1 MQTIKYVLYLGLF
14 SLFLF
19 NSKSSFAEQQSLKS
33 FYKGKTLTVMI
44 GYGAGGGYDMYSRTL
59 ARFISK
65 HIPGNPKV
73 VGKNMPGAGSLKLA
87 NWMYS
92 VAPKNGTV
100 FATIARGA
108 PVHSLLGGKGARFDA
123 TKFNWLG
130 SMNNEVSVCATTFR
144 APAKTFA
151 DLQKNETIIGGGGK
165 SSDNEVFAMFVQ
177 NLLGAK
183 FKLISGSPGMKVMFL
198 AMQRGEIDG
207 VCGWSWTGVKKQK
220 VAVDWY
226 NANKLNVVLQF
237 ALQKHPELPKVP
249 LITDFAKTAS
259 EKAQMELIFSR
270 QTMGRPYL
278 FPPGVKR
285 ARVEMMRK
293 AFIATM
299 KDPNFNAFAKRTKM
313 EVNYVSGSDVQ
324 MLVNRVLNTP
334 KDTVKAAISNTRHRG
349 KIEKVKLNYVKATGI
364 VVGVKKKGRKLV
376 LKVNGKKVKTKVSGK
391 RSKVQVNGQK
401 VKRGAVKSGMRCE
414 LTWLGSGTESKKV
427 DCQTSK

>member
-1 MQTIKYVLYLGLF
+1 MRLIKFGLCVGLF
-14 SLFLF
+14 SILVA
-19 NSKSSFAEQQSLKS
+19 NSYGTTADAKGLKE
-33 FYKGKTLTVMI
+33 FYKGKTLSVMI

-59 ARFISK
+59 ARYISK

-73 VGKNMPGAGSLKLA
+73 IGKNMPGAGSLKLA

-144 APAKTFA
+144 APAKTFKE
-151 DLQKNETIIGGGGK
+151 LKSKETIIGGGGK
-165 SSDNEVFAMFVQ
+165 TSDNEVFAMFAQ

-183 FKLISGSPGMKVMFL
+183 FKLISGYPGMKVMFL

-220 VAVDWY
+220 VAVEWY
-226 NANKLNVVLQF
+226 KAKKLNVLLQF
-237 ALQKHPELPKVP
+237 ALQKHPELPNVP
-249 LITDFAKTAS
+249 LITDLAKNAS

-278 FPPGVKR
+278 MPPGVNSE
-285 ARVEMMRK
+285 RVEMMRK

-299 KDPNFNAFAKRTKM
+299 KDPEFNAFAKKTKM

-324 MLVNRVLNTP
+324 KLVNRVLNTP
-334 KDTVKAAISNTRHRG
+334 KATVQAAIINTRHKG
-349 KIEKVKLNYVKATGI
+349 KVEKVKLNYVKASGT
-364 VVGVKKKGRKLV
+364 VTAVKRKGRKLV
-376 LKVNGKKVKTKVSGK
+376 LKIGSKKVKTKVSGK
-391 RSKVQVNGQK
+391 RTKVFVNGTK
-401 VKRGAVKSGMRCE
+401 VKRGAVKPGMRCE
-414 LTWLGSGTESKKV
+414 LTWLGNGTESKKV
-427 DCQTSK
+427 DCKL

>member
-1 MQTIKYVLYLGLF
+1 MRLTKYLLYFGLF
-14 SLFLF
+14 SLCFI
-19 NSKSSFAEQQSLKS
+19 NSKGTFSQEQSLKS

-73 VGKNMPGAGSLKLA
+73 IGKNMPGAGSLKLA

-130 SMNNEVSVCATTFR
+130 SMNNEVSVCATTYR

-151 DLQKNETIIGGGGK
+151 ELQKKETIIGGGGK

-183 FKLISGSPGMKVMFL
+183 FKLISGYPGMKVMFL

-220 VAVDWY
+220 VAMDWY
-226 NANKLNVVLQF
+226 KAKKLNVVLQF
-237 ALQKHPELPKVP
+237 ALQKHPELPDVP

-285 ARVEMMRK
+285 ERVQMMRK

-299 KDPNFNAFAKRTKM
+299 KDAEFNAFAKRAKM
-313 EVNYVSGSDVQ
+313 EVNYVTGGDVQ
-324 MLVNRVLNTP
+324 MLVDKVLQTP

-349 KIEKVKLNYVKATGI
+349 KIEKAKLNYVKATGI
-364 VVGVKKKGRKLV
+364 VIGVKRKGRKLV
-376 LKVNGKKVKTKVSGK
+376 LKIDGKKVKTKVSGK
-391 RSKVQVNGQK
+391 KSEVLVNGQK
-401 VKRGAVKSGMRCE
+401 VKRGAIKSGMRCE
-414 LTWLGSGTESKKV
+414 LTWLGSGTGSKKV
-427 DCQTSK
+427 DCKTSK